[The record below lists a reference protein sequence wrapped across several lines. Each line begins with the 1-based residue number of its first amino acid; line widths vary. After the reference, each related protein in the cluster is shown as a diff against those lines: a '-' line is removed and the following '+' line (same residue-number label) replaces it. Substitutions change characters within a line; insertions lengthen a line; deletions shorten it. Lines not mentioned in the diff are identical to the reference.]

1 MASLFD
7 TALAD
12 ATPNMLSIFG
22 ETIQLDPNGI
32 GSPADILAIVRRETR
47 QVVSGN
53 SSEHIYDEMI
63 VDVKATFASGS
74 AYTAKEFGQDGNVG
88 DDLTIDSEHWY
99 VAEVLNGRKAYAG
112 MYSLRCKTVKMAD
125 PAELL

>member
-1 MASLFD
+1 MASNFD
-7 TALAD
+7 TTMQSTNAGLL
-12 ATPNMLSIFG
+12 TLHG

-32 GSPADILAIVRRETR
+32 GSAADILAIVRRETR

-63 VDVKATFASGS
+63 IDVKATFASGS

-88 DDLTIDSEHWY
+88 DDLTIDAEHWY